1 MAIPYNCIGIA
12 IADEVNRDKYTYVTM
27 AAFSSSLKSTGR
39 VNCHFQSK
47 KLN

>member
-27 AAFSSSLKSTGR
+27 AAFSSWI
-39 VNCHFQSK
+39 HFQSK